1 MNPPPLTMLVMS
13 ECLER
18 RSDGRGQRGK
28 SKDDWPCGLN
38 KVVVLHCG
46 LAPCWRTFVAIY
58 SWVFF
63 VPTLSDGA
71 AFWMAFLPIIRIDFT
86 AVPPR
91 NRSSSFFVRVVLVKR

>member
-1 MNPPPLTMLVMS
+1 MNTPPLTMLVMI

-46 LAPCWRTFVAIY
+46 LAPCWRTCAIILR
-58 SWVFF
+58 VFF

-91 NRSSSFFVRVVLVKR
+91 NCDSSLGQGR